1 VYLHK
6 QASSKL
12 PSCYRG
18 GTPERWSLDLLFLC
32 SEFWNVL
39 ATVDKIRYTVT
50 CVDIRTMLTH
60 CDSES
65 SHSTTTPT
73 KSTPLNMLPAFGDE
87 WKRKINLGG
96 VSSAATQSSIL
107 NQVQA
112 ERQARA
118 QHKHRTEN
126 AIRIQAWYRGV
137 RDARIT
143 KMEMRREFEADVMGL
158 TGLRCLVLIGRDDD
172 VQGKWSRAIL
182 ELGPG
187 SSCFHVLF

>member
-1 VYLHK
+1 MYLHK

-39 ATVDKIRYTVT
+39 VIVDKIRYTVT
-50 CVDIRTMLTH
+50 CKRCWRIA
-60 CDSES
+60 
-65 SHSTTTPT
+65 TP
-73 KSTPLNMLPAFGDE
+73 SLLIPLQHPQNPTPLNMLPAFGDE